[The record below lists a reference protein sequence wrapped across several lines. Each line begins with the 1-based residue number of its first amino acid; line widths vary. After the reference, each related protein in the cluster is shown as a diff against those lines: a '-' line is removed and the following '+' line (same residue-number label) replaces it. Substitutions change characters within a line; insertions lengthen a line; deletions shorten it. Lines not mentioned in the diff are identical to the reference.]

1 MNITFTLNAN
11 KAMQTLLWILNK
23 KPDIDVYNIN
33 KVMFAADCYS
43 LNTFGRPIYGE
54 KYVAMKLGTVPS
66 FMYDLT
72 KLKSNVPYHYSSA
85 HGLTA
90 NAKPDTDLFSQSD
103 IESLEHG
110 ITEYAD
116 LDFGSVK
123 NKNHLHNAWKKYEKE
138 LTHKGKIDIPYEDM
152 ITNHEVL
159 EDLQELGSLTEDMV
173 F

>member
-1 MNITFTLNAN
+1 MSITFTLDAD

-23 KPDIDVYNIN
+23 KPGIDVYNIN
-33 KVMFAADCYS
+33 KVMFSADCYS

-72 KLKSNVPYHYSSA
+72 KMKSNVPYYYSSA

-90 NAKPDTDLFSQSD
+90 NAKPDNDLFSKSD
-103 IESLEHG
+103 VEALEHG
-110 ITEYAD
+110 ISEYAD
-116 LDFGSVK
+116 LDFKSVK
-123 NKNHLHNAWKKYEKE
+123 HKNHLHNAWKKYEKE
-138 LTHKGKIDIPYEDM
+138 LEYKRKVDIPYEDM
-152 ITNHEVL
+152 ITNPEVL
-159 EDLQELGSLTEDMV
+159 EDLKELGSLTENMV

>member
-1 MNITFTLNAN
+1 MGINFTLDAD

-54 KYVAMKLGTVPS
+54 KYVAMKFGTVPS

-72 KLKSNVPYHYSSA
+72 KLKSNVPYYYSSE

-103 IESLEHG
+103 IEALEYG
-110 ITEYAD
+110 INEYAD
-116 LDFGSVK
+116 LNFKSVK
-123 NKNHLHNAWKKYEKE
+123 NKNHHHNAWKKYEKE
-138 LTHKGKIDIPYEDM
+138 LEQKRKIDIPYEDM
-152 ITNHEVL
+152 ITNQEVL
-159 EDLQELGSLTEDMV
+159 DDLKELGNLTENMV

>member
-1 MNITFTLNAN
+1 MSITFTLDAN

-43 LNTFGRPIYGE
+43 LNTYGRPVYGE

-72 KLKSNVPYHYSSA
+72 KMKSNVPYHYSSA

-90 NAKPDTDLFSQSD
+90 NATPDTDLFSQSD
-103 IESLEHG
+103 IESLEYG
-110 ITEYAD
+110 LQEYGD
-116 LDFGSVK
+116 LNFTSVK
-123 NKNHLHNAWKKYEKE
+123 NKNHLHNAWKKYEKGLE
-138 LTHKGKIDIPYEDM
+138 QKRKIDIPYEDM
-152 ITNHEVL
+152 ITNKEVL
-159 EDLQELGSLTEDMV
+159 EDLTELGSLTENMV